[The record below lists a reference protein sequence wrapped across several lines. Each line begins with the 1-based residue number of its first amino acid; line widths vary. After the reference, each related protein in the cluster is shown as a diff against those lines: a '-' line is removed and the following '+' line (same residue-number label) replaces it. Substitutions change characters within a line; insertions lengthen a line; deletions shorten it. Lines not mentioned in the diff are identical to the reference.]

1 MVTSHLPALWMELLV
16 YISWTTVFLLLR
28 WKTYT
33 KSMLSKR
40 CHFEITS
47 NQWISI
53 RIFLSDLAL
62 QILEDNVTVV
72 GNVSTKKCPWYA
84 IRSPPRL
91 NIPVDYSKAFVISVQ
106 ETKVM
111 DLVWITPDS
120 YMQPDYEA
128 RLSDFFRGKFDM
140 QKMAYT
146 CLLPSLVFYDN
157 TMNKTMCVSF
167 FLFRSDNECNM
178 CPCVV
183 RLRAVNICHNWVI
196 SMDPAICFFL
206 KYHHSWNGYKTVVGI
221 AGITFTY
228 LVLVSCPPRL

>member
-1 MVTSHLPALWMELLV
+1 MVTSHLPALWMDLLV
-16 YISWTTVFLLLR
+16 YISWATVFLLLR
-28 WKTYT
+28 LKTYT
-33 KSMLSKR
+33 KRMLSKR
-40 CHFEITS
+40 CHFEITN

-53 RIFLSDLAL
+53 CIFLSDLAL

-120 YMQPDYEA
+120 YMQPMKPVSPTSFEESMIC
-128 RLSDFFRGKFDM
+128 RRWHI
-140 QKMAYT
+140 
-146 CLLPSLVFYDN
+146 LVCYHILYF
-157 TMNKTMCVSF
+157 MIIPWIKPCAF
-167 FLFRSDNECNM
+167 PFWFRSVNECNM

-183 RLRAVNICHNWVI
+183 RLRTVNIYHNWVI
-196 SMDPAICFFL
+196 SMDPAIGFFF